1 MRKESFDRKNE
12 KYGADRRFRTH
23 PADRTKRRNVDGRY
37 EEQKPKKRNADRG
50 RVNESRRIKKLRKR
64 KKARFLRKAVA
75 AVFCVAAVIA
85 AVLFLKERFLD
96 ENYRAGGLGQAV
108 NGFLKEGKE
117 MYKAKEAYQSIDKTD
132 ENADTLKDLLDK
144 NPETWEFV
152 KNYSKMKDA
161 SPADTIGEVAAGEIP
176 LLLQWDERWG
186 YSVYGDNMIAVNG
199 CGPTAVAMVVSGLL
213 CDPSVTPYK
222 VAKFAE
228 EQGYYAGE
236 SGTSWTLMSEGV
248 QSFGIWGEQLGLSRS
263 EVFSALE
270 SGCPIICSMRPG
282 DFTTTG
288 HFIVLTKVENGKIKV
303 NDPNSRI
310 RSGQLWDYER
320 LEPQI
325 QNLWAFS
332 RM

>member
-1 MRKESFDRKNE
+1 
-12 KYGADRRFRTH
+12 
-23 PADRTKRRNVDGRY
+23 
-37 EEQKPKKRNADRG
+37 
-50 RVNESRRIKKLRKR
+50 
-64 KKARFLRKAVA
+64 
-75 AVFCVAAVIA
+75 
-85 AVLFLKERFLD
+85 
-96 ENYRAGGLGQAV
+96 
-108 NGFLKEGKE
+108 
-117 MYKAKEAYQSIDKTD
+117 
-132 ENADTLKDLLDK
+132 
-144 NPETWEFV
+144 
-152 KNYSKMKDA
+152 MKDA

-176 LLLQWDERWG
+176 LLVTVGCKDGDSL
-186 YSVYGDNMIAVNG
+186 VYGDNMIAVNG
-199 CGPTAVAMVVSGLL
+199 CDRRRRYGCFRTA

-248 QSFGIWGEQLGLSRS
+248 QSFGIWGEELGLSRS

>member
-1 MRKESFDRKNE
+1 MRKESLNRK
-12 KYGADRRFRTH
+12 KT
-23 PADRTKRRNVDGRY
+23 
-37 EEQKPKKRNADRG
+37 
-50 RVNESRRIKKLRKR
+50 LRKR
-64 KKARFLRKAVA
+64 KRARLLRKTAA
-75 AVFCVAAVIA
+75 AVFCGVI
-85 AVLFLKERFLD
+85 VLTAILFVKKRFWD
-96 ENYRAGGLGQAV
+96 GAYGTS
-108 NGFLKEGKE
+108 GFLQTVNEICQEGKE
-117 MYKAKEAYQSIDKTD
+117 VFKAKEAYQFIDESEEK
-132 ENADTLKDLLDK
+132 ADVLKELLDK
-144 NPETWEFV
+144 NPETSEFV
-152 KNYSKMKDA
+152 KNYPQMKDA
-161 SPADTIGEVAAGEIP
+161 PPAETIGEVTAGEIP

-186 YSVYGDNMIAVNG
+186 YAIYGDNMIAVNG

-213 CDPSVTPYK
+213 SDPSVTPYK

-248 QSFGIWGEQLGLSRS
+248 QSFGIWGEEIGLSRA

-270 SGCPIICSMRPG
+270 SGYPIICSMRPG

-310 RSGQLWDYER
+310 RSEQLWDYER

-325 QNLWAFS
+325 QNLWMFGCIES
-332 RM
+332 DCKR

>member
-1 MRKESFDRKNE
+1 MQRSSFGFKCKKGSDKLLSNQILHKPINDIHEIMGVDCSVWSMEGKCLAIAGMNE
-12 KYGADRRFRTH
+12 D
-23 PADRTKRRNVDGRY
+23 
-37 EEQKPKKRNADRG
+37 
-50 RVNESRRIKKLRKR
+50 RIK
-64 KKARFLRKAVA
+64 
-75 AVFCVAAVIA
+75 
-85 AVLFLKERFLD
+85 
-96 ENYRAGGLGQAV
+96 AGV
-108 NGFLKEGKE
+108 DKFLKEGKE

-132 ENADTLKDLLDK
+132 ENADALKDLLDK

-248 QSFGIWGEQLGLSRS
+248 QSFGIWGEELGLSRS

>member
-1 MRKESFDRKNE
+1 MREFVITVNSTVDLPLSWLE
-12 KYGADRRFRTH
+12 E
-23 PADRTKRRNVDGRY
+23 RNVPVIPLKYTIDGETY
-37 EEQKPKKRNADRG
+37 TDMYGLSAKEFFA
-50 RVNESRRIKKLRKR
+50 KLREGKMATTSQINPAEA
-64 KKARFLRKAVA
+64 KAAL
-75 AVFCVAAVIA
+75 
-85 AVLFLKERFLD
+85 EP
-96 ENYRAGGLGQAV
+96 
-108 NGFLKEGKE
+108 FLKEGKE

-248 QSFGIWGEQLGLSRS
+248 QSFGIWGEELGLSRS

>member
-1 MRKESFDRKNE
+1 MSKTLDYYNENAEAFCENTVNADMSSQYNMFE
-12 KYGADRRFRTH
+12 KYMFDGA
-23 PADRTKRRNVDGRY
+23 
-37 EEQKPKKRNADRG
+37 
-50 RVNESRRIKKLRKR
+50 RV
-64 KKARFLRKAVA
+64 
-75 AVFCVAAVIA
+75 
-85 AVLFLKERFLD
+85 LD
-96 ENYRAGGLGQAV
+96 
-108 NGFLKEGKE
+108 F
-117 MYKAKEAYQSIDKTD
+117 
-132 ENADTLKDLLDK
+132 
-144 NPETWEFV
+144 
-152 KNYSKMKDA
+152 
-161 SPADTIGEVAAGEIP
+161 
-176 LLLQWDERWG
+176 
-186 YSVYGDNMIAVNG
+186 G
-199 CGPTAVAMVVSGLL
+199 CGSGRDTKYFIEQGYHVEAIDGSEEL
-213 CDPSVTPYK
+213 CKRAS

-248 QSFGIWGEQLGLSRS
+248 QSFGIWGEELGLSRS

>member
-236 SGTSWTLMSEGV
+236 SGTS
-248 QSFGIWGEQLGLSRS
+248 
-263 EVFSALE
+263 
-270 SGCPIICSMRPG
+270 MRPG

>member
-1 MRKESFDRKNE
+1 
-12 KYGADRRFRTH
+12 
-23 PADRTKRRNVDGRY
+23 
-37 EEQKPKKRNADRG
+37 
-50 RVNESRRIKKLRKR
+50 
-64 KKARFLRKAVA
+64 
-75 AVFCVAAVIA
+75 
-85 AVLFLKERFLD
+85 
-96 ENYRAGGLGQAV
+96 
-108 NGFLKEGKE
+108 
-117 MYKAKEAYQSIDKTD
+117 
-132 ENADTLKDLLDK
+132 
-144 NPETWEFV
+144 
-152 KNYSKMKDA
+152 
-161 SPADTIGEVAAGEIP
+161 
-176 LLLQWDERWG
+176 
-186 YSVYGDNMIAVNG
+186 MIAVNG

-248 QSFGIWGEQLGLSRS
+248 QSFGIWGEELGLSRS

-310 RSGQLWDYER
+310 RSGSARSASCHSFSVIMAIPKNKDR
-320 LEPQI
+320 QI
-325 QNLWAFS
+325 PPMSLIS
-332 RM
+332 PI

>member
-1 MRKESFDRKNE
+1 M
-12 KYGADRRFRTH
+12 
-23 PADRTKRRNVDGRY
+23 
-37 EEQKPKKRNADRG
+37 
-50 RVNESRRIKKLRKR
+50 RKR
-64 KKARFLRKAVA
+64 KRKQQKKNRRKKIIWYSVFLIVVLTGRFIISGRDDSMILTETKRNQIINSNEWKEI
-75 AVFCVAAVIA
+75 FEHSEDYPP
-85 AVLFLKERFLD
+85 VLLEDLKRNPE
-96 ENYRAGGLGQAV
+96 
-108 NGFLKEGKE
+108 
-117 MYKAKEAYQSIDKTD
+117 
-132 ENADTLKDLLDK
+132 LLD
-144 NPETWEFV
+144 FV
-152 KNYSKMKDA
+152 KKYPVEQTA
-161 SPADTIGEVAAGEIP
+161 QEAGLTFREKLKKYP
-176 LLLQWDERWG
+176 LFIQWDERWG

-248 QSFGIWGEQLGLSRS
+248 QSFGIWGEELGLSRS

>member
-75 AVFCVAAVIA
+75 AVFCV
-85 AVLFLKERFLD
+85 
-96 ENYRAGGLGQAV
+96 
-108 NGFLKEGKE
+108 
-117 MYKAKEAYQSIDKTD
+117 
-132 ENADTLKDLLDK
+132 
-144 NPETWEFV
+144 
-152 KNYSKMKDA
+152 KDA

-248 QSFGIWGEQLGLSRS
+248 QSFGIWGEELGLSRS

>member
-1 MRKESFDRKNE
+1 M
-12 KYGADRRFRTH
+12 
-23 PADRTKRRNVDGRY
+23 
-37 EEQKPKKRNADRG
+37 
-50 RVNESRRIKKLRKR
+50 
-64 KKARFLRKAVA
+64 
-75 AVFCVAAVIA
+75 
-85 AVLFLKERFLD
+85 
-96 ENYRAGGLGQAV
+96 
-108 NGFLKEGKE
+108 
-117 MYKAKEAYQSIDKTD
+117 
-132 ENADTLKDLLDK
+132 
-144 NPETWEFV
+144 
-152 KNYSKMKDA
+152 
-161 SPADTIGEVAAGEIP
+161 AAGEIP

-248 QSFGIWGEQLGLSRS
+248 QSFGIWGEELGLSRS